1 MAMKRYDITNRLVV
15 FRKIFVVSTHY
26 DVGGIT
32 WVTGKSADMMLGY
45 FRPDIMRIQGECEAL
60 CRRSMGRSEG

>member
-1 MAMKRYDITNRLVV
+1 MAMKRYDIMNGLVD

-32 WVTGKSADMMLGY
+32 WVTGKSAEMMLRY
-45 FRPDIMRIQGECEAL
+45 FRPDTMRIQGECEAL
-60 CRRSMGRSEG
+60 CRRGMGRSEG